1 MNDPQPP
8 VKTPRDEVDEHGLP
22 LWPAAERNKQV
33 ILEHMAEHLPETGLV
48 LEIASGT
55 GQHALHF
62 SRALT
67 GLRFQPTDVDPDH
80 LVTLTE
86 RKRASAQSNFL
97 PPLELDVTAEDWPV
111 SHAEVIY
118 NANMVHIAP
127 ASVVVGLFRGA
138 ARVLK
143 PGGLLITYGPYKI
156 AGAHT
161 SESNERFDAS
171 LRGRNPDWGVRDL
184 DDLTQVSK
192 EYGFHRRD
200 PIAMPANNFLVLWD
214 KY

>member
-1 MNDPQPP
+1 M
-8 VKTPRDEVDEHGLP
+8 DETDEHGLP

-33 ILEHMAEHLPETGLV
+33 ILENIVQHLPQTGLV

-62 SRALT
+62 SRALPR
-67 GLRFQPTDVDPDH
+67 LRFQPTDVDPDH
-80 LVTLTE
+80 LATLAE
-86 RKRASAQSNFL
+86 RKRASSQPNLLS
-97 PPLELDVTAEDWPV
+97 PLKLDVTAEDWPV
-111 SHAEVIY
+111 ARAEVIY

-127 ASVVVGLFRGA
+127 SNVVDALFRGG
-138 ARVLK
+138 ARVLA

-171 LRGRNPDWGVRDL
+171 LKGRNCDWGVRDL
-184 DDLTQVSK
+184 DDLTRISK
-192 EYGFHRRD
+192 DYGFARRD
-200 PIAMPANNFLVLWD
+200 PVAMPANNFLVFWD
-214 KY
+214 RG

>member
-1 MNDPQPP
+1 M
-8 VKTPRDEVDEHGLP
+8 DEMDEMDEHGLP

-33 ILEHMAEHLPETGLV
+33 ILEQIAEHLPRTGLV

-62 SRALT
+62 SRALPR
-67 GLRFQPTDVDPDH
+67 LRFQPTDIDPDH
-80 LVTLTE
+80 LVTLAE
-86 RKRASAQSNFL
+86 RQRLAGQPNLL
-97 PPLELDVTAEDWPV
+97 PPLKLDVTAEDWSV
-111 SHAEVIY
+111 LRADVIY

-127 ASVVVGLFRGA
+127 SSVILGLFRGA
-138 ARVLK
+138 ARALA
-143 PGGLLITYGPYKI
+143 PGARLITYGPYKM
-156 AGAHT
+156 AGVHT

-171 LRGRNPDWGVRDL
+171 LKGRNPDWGVRDL

-214 KY
+214 KH